1 MPTTR
6 PPLDRWVLL
15 LAVIAGVFGMH
26 VLTAGDGPGHGMVP
40 VPVMTDQHTTHDSSA
55 IAVEAGPTTAD
66 TLASSPAPT
75 GHGDMAG
82 CILFLIVGG
91 AALLLVAVAH
101 GTNEHGDAAATARR
115 LLLDLR
121 RRGPPDGWPRL
132 ALGVIRV

>member
-1 MPTTR
+1 M
-6 PPLDRWVLL
+6 LL

-26 VLTAGDGPGHGMVP
+26 VLTAGDGPGHGLVP
-40 VPVMTDQHTTHDSSA
+40 VPAMTDQHAAHDSSA
-55 IAVEAGPTTAD
+55 IGAEADPTAAV
-66 TLASSPAPT
+66 TLASSPGPS

-91 AALLLVAVAH
+91 AALLLVALARV
-101 GTNEHGDAAATARR
+101 TNQHGDGAATARR
-115 LLLDLR
+115 LLLDVR